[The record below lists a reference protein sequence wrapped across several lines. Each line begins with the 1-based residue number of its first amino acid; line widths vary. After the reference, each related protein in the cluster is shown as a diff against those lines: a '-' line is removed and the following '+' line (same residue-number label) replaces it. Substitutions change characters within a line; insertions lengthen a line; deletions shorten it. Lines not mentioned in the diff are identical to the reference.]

1 MSCFPE
7 AVYSVY
13 IDGELP
19 PQGVRDVDAHLVRC
33 RDCRSLVLALREEGT
48 LLADALLERD
58 HPAYRNSARPAP
70 ARGLAIGLIP
80 SLAAVGL
87 VVAVVGW
94 ILESLL
100 PSSMT
105 WLNPLNLIGAYQMAF
120 DLIFLIRNQAPGL
133 VELVIA
139 VAATVS
145 VSALLSFGLSA
156 VARRLSGS
164 AALGLLLA
172 AFLWAPAP
180 GSALVLRDEEQIRV
194 GPGEVL
200 EETLI
205 AAAETVL
212 VEGVV
217 DGDLVV
223 LTERLVIRGEIRG
236 NVYGLI
242 RNLELDGRVAGSLH
256 VCSERIVITGEVGG
270 NVWSASENLTL
281 GDNGRVARDLS
292 SVASGVVIDGEVG
305 RDLFAGGE
313 YVEIRGGVTRNVQT
327 RSERIT
333 LFDGA
338 SIGGDFELHLPEN
351 RKAAIDPGATIGG
364 ELREIV
370 DEHPLGEEHSR
381 FFTIAFYL
389 RAVVL
394 LAAMFLVGMAL
405 HATVPWIFDNHLETA
420 GDFFHTLGY
429 GFVALIAAP
438 VILILTFLTIVG
450 IPIAII
456 GLWVF
461 ITTMFLSGIVVAAL
475 IGRALLRSVEK
486 SATGFGLA
494 LLLGLCVLLFSG
506 AIPFVG
512 FLLHVLILLTG
523 LGLLVDRGLSA
534 LRESRRAIV
543 P

>member
-1 MSCFPE
+1 MSCLPE

-13 IDGELP
+13 VDGELP
-19 PQGVRDVDAHLVRC
+19 PQKVRDVEAHLVRC
-33 RDCRSLVLALREEGT
+33 RDCRALVLALREEGT

-58 HPAYRNSARPAP
+58 NPAYRSSARPAP

-80 SLAAVGL
+80 SLTAVGL

-94 ILESLL
+94 IVESLL

-105 WLNPLNLIGAYQMAF
+105 WLNPLNLIGAYEMAF

-139 VAATVS
+139 VSATVS

-156 VARRLSGS
+156 LARRLSGS
-164 AALGLLLA
+164 AALGLLLTVL
-172 AFLWAPAP
+172 LWAPAP

-194 GPGEVL
+194 GPGEIL

-205 AAAETVL
+205 AAAQTVH

-223 LTERLVIRGEIRG
+223 LTERLVIRGEVRG

-270 NVWSASENLTL
+270 NVWSASENITL
-281 GDNGRVARDLS
+281 GDDGRVARDLS
-292 SVASGVVIDGEVG
+292 SVASGVVIDGDVG

-313 YVEIRGGVTRNVQT
+313 YVEIRGGVARNVQT

-351 RKAAIDPGATIGG
+351 RKAAIDPGAVIGG

-370 DEHPLGEEHSR
+370 DKHPLGEEHSR
-381 FFTIAFYL
+381 FLTIAFYL
-389 RAVVL
+389 RALVL
-394 LAAMFLVGMAL
+394 LAAMFLMGMAL

-420 GDFFHTLGY
+420 GDFFHALGY
-429 GFVALIAAP
+429 GLLALIAAP
-438 VILILTFLTIVG
+438 VILVLTFLTIVG

-461 ITTMFLSGIVVAAL
+461 ITTLFLSGIVVAAL
-475 IGRALLRSVEK
+475 IGRTLLRSAEK

-494 LLLGLCVLLFSG
+494 LLLGLGVLLFSG
-506 AIPFVG
+506 AIPFLG
-512 FLLHVLILLTG
+512 FPLHVLILLTG
-523 LGLLVDRGLSA
+523 LGLLVDRGVSA